1 MPRKFVCTYFALLM
15 MGAQFSFGA
24 PPLEA
29 YGRLP
34 TLGHIEISPD
44 GQSIAYSK
52 TTPAKQIVVI
62 QSLAPGQPPTVMD
75 FTGRKLRA
83 VQWAD
88 SGHVI
93 ITTSSTTVAR
103 GLEGVRREYF
113 TAQSFDLKTHIATPL
128 LEHVKGMTASY
139 GAMNILAGN
148 PIPRIIDGRPVVF
161 LRGVYFPDGSKKV
174 GPTTWDMQDNRGQ
187 LGLFRFDLD
196 SGETKLVS
204 QEGRKDVEDWVLD
217 ASGKI
222 VAEVDSTAFTQH
234 WKLVLYKDGKPDK
247 IVMDVAAP
255 IESPQVVGLSED
267 ETSIIVEMPP
277 SLDGRIYQQVSLRD
291 GAASPWRPDLAHA
304 GALRSDDQTG
314 HVLGA
319 EKADAQTDYQFF
331 DPDMAALWKSIRSA
345 FSSATE
351 VDLSS
356 YSVDK
361 SKAIVSVFGPSF
373 GSGYFLLDRTAK
385 KAYPIAAAYD
395 GINEIYEEKWISY
408 KAADNREIP
417 AYLTLPKREPKSLP
431 LIVLP
436 HGGPHSR
443 DYPGFD
449 FLSQSLASRGYAVLQ
464 PQFRGSNGFGR
475 EWLEAGFHEYGKK
488 MQTDLSDGVRAL
500 AAQGLIDPKRVCIFG
515 ASYGGYAALAGATL
529 DAGIYRCA
537 ASLAGPAD
545 MREMLKGWPKPTMG
559 AESAR
564 FWDRFVGIEDGN
576 MAPADAISP
585 AKHADRVTIPI
596 LLIHGK
602 DDTVVPYRQSEI
614 MASALKSAGKPYE
627 FVTLEGED
635 HWLSTG
641 KTRLEM
647 LQAVVKFLEAN
658 NPPN

>member
-1 MPRKFVCTYFALLM
+1 MSHKFVCTFFVVM
-15 MGAQFSFGA
+15 TIGAQCSLSA

-34 TLGHIEISPD
+34 TLSHIEIAPD

-52 TTPAKQIVVI
+52 TTPTKQVVVM
-62 QSLAPGQPPTVMD
+62 QSLTLGQPPVVMD

-93 ITTSSTTVAR
+93 ITTSSTTVPR
-103 GLEGVRREYF
+103 GLDGERHEYS

-139 GAMNILAGN
+139 GAMNVLAGN
-148 PIPRIIDGRPVVF
+148 PTPRIIDSRSVVF
-161 LRGVYFPDGSKKV
+161 LRGVYFPDGSKKA
-174 GPTTWDMQDNRGQ
+174 GSTTWDMQDNRSQ

-204 QEGRKDVEDWVLD
+204 LEGRKDVEDWVLD

-247 IVMDVAAP
+247 TVMDVPAP
-255 IESPQVVGLSED
+255 IESPRVVGLSED
-267 ETSIIVEMPP
+267 EASIIVELPP
-277 SLDGRIYQQVSLRD
+277 SVEGRAYRQVALKDGNVL
-291 GAASPWRPDLAHA
+291 PWRPDLAHA
-304 GALRSDDQTG
+304 GVLVSDDRTG
-314 HVLGA
+314 HVLGS
-319 EKADAQTDYQFF
+319 AQSDSRSGYQFF
-331 DPDMAALWKSIRSA
+331 DADMDTLWKSIKAA
-345 FSSATE
+345 FASATE
-351 VDLSS
+351 VDLTS
-356 YSVDK
+356 YSTDK
-361 SKAIVSVFGPSF
+361 SKAIVSVFGPSY
-373 GSGYFLLDRTAK
+373 GNGYFLLDRTAK

-408 KAADNREIP
+408 KAADGREIP
-417 AYLTLPKREPKSLP
+417 AYLSMPKREAKNLP

-436 HGGPHSR
+436 HGGPHAR

-464 PQFRGSNGFGR
+464 PQFRGSEGFGR

-500 AAQGLIDPKRVCIFG
+500 ASQGLIDPKRVCIFG

-529 DAGIYRCA
+529 DVGVYRCA
-537 ASLAGPAD
+537 VSLAGPAD

-564 FWDRFVGIEDGN
+564 FWDRFVGIEGGDLSK
-576 MAPADAISP
+576 ADAVSP
-585 AKHADRVTIPI
+585 AKYADRVTIPI
-596 LLIHGK
+596 LLVHGK
-602 DDTVVPYRQSEI
+602 DDTVVPYHQSEI
-614 MASALKSAGKPYE
+614 MASALKSAGKSYE

-635 HWLSTG
+635 HWLSSG

-647 LQAVVKFLEAN
+647 LQAVVKFLESN